1 MAKNKISE
9 WSATPA
15 NNTDVGGINIGEGM
29 LPSDVNNA
37 MREMMAQIKDQQ
49 AGTDGDDFTVGGNLA
64 VTGTATAT
72 SFTGALNGSL
82 GATTPSTV
90 TATTVTATTVTASG
104 IIGTSATGALI
115 APTGTTGQRPTAASG
130 MFRLNSTTQ
139 AFEGYNG
146 VAWGSIGGGATGAG
160 GDAVFQE
167 NSLIVTTSYTLTSA
181 KSASSVGPITIN
193 SGATVTVPSGSRWVV
208 L

>member
-1 MAKNKISE
+1 
-9 WSATPA
+9 
-15 NNTDVGGINIGEGM
+15 
-29 LPSDVNNA
+29 
-37 MREMMAQIKDQQ
+37 
-49 AGTDGDDFTVGGNLA
+49 
-64 VTGTATAT
+64 
-72 SFTGALNGSL
+72 
-82 GATTPSTV
+82 
-90 TATTVTATTVTASG
+90 
-104 IIGTSATGALI
+104 
-115 APTGTTGQRPTAASG
+115 